1 LVVIRHVQSAKMS
14 AMNFGSGRNTGGLW
28 AITCYFNPI
37 GYRRRLVNYRIFREH
52 LDIPL
57 VAVELAYGPGFE
69 LEEKDADILVQLR
82 SEDILWQKERLL
94 NVALQALP
102 STCRKVV
109 WVDCDVVFESADW
122 AERTSLLLDRFML
135 VQPFSQLHCMP
146 SEWQPGHGRLLGS
159 VVWLSVPFRI
169 ASGMTVAACLGNW
182 AQRVG
187 CTSGQVWA
195 AAREL
200 VEKQRLYDAFII
212 GGGDGAI
219 LRAAYGCPEA
229 MIRLNDMNKR
239 QSDHY
244 LAWAAAF
251 HDAVQAGV
259 GFVEGNLAHL
269 WHGDVK
275 HRRYHERWSEFRRFQ
290 FDPFEDIALHHNGA
304 WRWNTDKREM
314 HDYVRNYLASRRE
327 DG

>member
-1 LVVIRHVQSAKMS
+1 MT
-14 AMNFGSGRNTGGLW
+14 AMNFRSGRNTGGLW

-37 GYRRRLVNYRIFREH
+37 GYRRRLVNYKIFREH

-109 WVDCDVVFESADW
+109 WVDCDVVFESTDW

-169 ASGMTVAACLGNW
+169 ASGMTVAAWIGNW
-182 AQRVG
+182 SERVG
-187 CTSGQVWA
+187 CTSGKVWA

-200 VEKQRLYDAFII
+200 GSELINFS
-212 GGGDGAI
+212 G
-219 LRAAYGCPEA
+219 LT
-229 MIRLNDMNKR
+229 IR
-239 QSDHY
+239 S
-244 LAWAAAF
+244 
-251 HDAVQAGV
+251 
-259 GFVEGNLAHL
+259 
-269 WHGDVK
+269 
-275 HRRYHERWSEFRRFQ
+275 
-290 FDPFEDIALHHNGA
+290 
-304 WRWNTDKREM
+304 
-314 HDYVRNYLASRRE
+314 
-327 DG
+327 